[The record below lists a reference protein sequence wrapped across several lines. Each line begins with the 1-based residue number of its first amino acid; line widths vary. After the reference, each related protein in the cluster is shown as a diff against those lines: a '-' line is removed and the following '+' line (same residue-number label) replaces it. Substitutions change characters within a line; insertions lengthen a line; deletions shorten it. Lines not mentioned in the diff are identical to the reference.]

1 MDYSKQPE
9 LMDAIVALRPTSTFT
24 MRDQDYSTIEW
35 SDTENTQPTLEECN
49 TKLAELQALWD
60 AKMYQH
66 NRAEEYPSIEDQ
78 LDDIFHNGIDGWK
91 TTIQAIKDKY
101 PKTD

>member
-9 LMDAIVALRPTSTFT
+9 LMDAIVALRPTSTFS

-35 SDTENTQPTLEECN
+35 SDTENTQPSLEEVN
-49 TKLAELQALWD
+49 IKLAELQALWD

-66 NRAEEYPSIEDQ
+66 NRAAEYPSIEDQ

-91 TTIQAIKDKY
+91 ATIQAIKDKY
-101 PKTD
+101 PKE

>member
-9 LMDAIVALRPTSTFT
+9 LMDAIAALRPTSTFS

-35 SDTENTQPTLEECN
+35 SDTENTQPSLEEVN
-49 TKLAELQALWD
+49 IKLAELQALWD

-66 NRAEEYPSIEDQ
+66 NRAAEYPSIEDQ

-91 TTIQAIKDKY
+91 ATIQAIKDKY
-101 PKTD
+101 PKE

>member
-9 LMDAIVALRPTSTFT
+9 LMDAIVALRPTSTFC

-35 SDTENTQPTLEECN
+35 SDTENTQPSLEEVN
-49 TKLAELQALWD
+49 IKLAELQALWD
-60 AKMYQH
+60 AKLYQH
-66 NRAEEYPSIEDQ
+66 KRAEEYPSIEDQ

-91 TTIQAIKDKY
+91 TTIKAVKDKY
-101 PKTD
+101 PKG

>member
-9 LMDAIVALRPTSTFT
+9 LMDAIVALRPTSTFC

-35 SDTENTQPTLEECN
+35 SDTENTQPSLEEVN
-49 TKLAELQALWD
+49 IKLAELQALWD
-60 AKMYQH
+60 AKLYQH
-66 NRAEEYPSIEDQ
+66 KRAEEYPSIEDQ

-91 TTIQAIKDKY
+91 STIQAIKDKY
-101 PKTD
+101 PKE

>member
-9 LMDAIVALRPTSTFT
+9 LMDAIVALRPTATFC

-35 SDTENTQPTLEECN
+35 SDTENTQPSLEEVN
-49 TKLAELQALWD
+49 IKLAELQALWD
-60 AKMYQH
+60 AKLYQH
-66 NRAEEYPSIEDQ
+66 KRAEEYPSIEDQ

-91 TTIQAIKDKY
+91 STIQAIKDKY
-101 PKTD
+101 PKS

>member
-9 LMDAIVALRPTSTFT
+9 LMEAIVALRPDSTFS
-24 MRDQDYSTIEW
+24 MQDQDYSTIQW
-35 SDTENTQPTLEECN
+35 DDTENTQPTLEECN
-49 TKLAELQALWD
+49 TKLTELQALWD

-66 NRAEEYPSIEDQ
+66 NRAAEYPSIEDQ

-91 TTIQAIKDKY
+91 STIQAIKDKY
-101 PKTD
+101 PKE